1 MAYISDIIDA
11 IEKKYQIK
19 VKGKARNHSFVDGI
33 RFFNKDDANIEH
45 LLPDILYSQTF
56 TDM

>member
-33 RFFNKDDANIEH
+33 RFFNKDDAER
-45 LLPDILYSQTF
+45 F
-56 TDM
+56 F